1 MLLPPSEL
9 PAFFGSIDIYLFDQ
23 LLKGRFQPG
32 MRILDAGSGGGRNL
46 PYFLR
51 HGFDVC
57 AVDETPDAI
66 EQVRRLAAELA
77 PALPPD
83 NFRVEALEA
92 LSFPDANFDAVIAS
106 AVLHFADDEAH
117 FRVMVAELWRVLK
130 PGGLFFARLA
140 SSIGIEDRVRPLG
153 GGRYHLPDGSDRF
166 LASEGLLSGL
176 AAELG
181 GVAFEP
187 LKTVNVE
194 HQRCMTTWCLAK
206 PAVAPMP
213 SASRGR

>member
-1 MLLPPSEL
+1 MLLPPAEL
-9 PAFFGSIDIYLFDQ
+9 AQFFGLIDIYLFDQ
-23 LLKGRFQPG
+23 LLKGRFTPG
-32 MRILDAGSGGGRNL
+32 MRILDAGSGSGRNL

-57 AVDETPDAI
+57 AVDAAPGALD
-66 EQVRRLAAELA
+66 QVRKLAAELA
-77 PALPPD
+77 PGLPAT

-92 LSFPDANFDAVIAS
+92 LSFPDRDFDAVIAS
-106 AVLHFADDEAH
+106 AVLHFARDEAH
-117 FRVMVAELWRVLK
+117 FRAMVAELWRVLR

-140 SSIGIEDRVRPLG
+140 SSIGIESRVAPLG

-166 LASEGLLSGL
+166 LASEALLALL

-181 GVAFEP
+181 GAPFEP

-194 HQRCMTTWCLAK
+194 NQRCMTTWCLRKA
-206 PAVAPMP
+206 
-213 SASRGR
+213 